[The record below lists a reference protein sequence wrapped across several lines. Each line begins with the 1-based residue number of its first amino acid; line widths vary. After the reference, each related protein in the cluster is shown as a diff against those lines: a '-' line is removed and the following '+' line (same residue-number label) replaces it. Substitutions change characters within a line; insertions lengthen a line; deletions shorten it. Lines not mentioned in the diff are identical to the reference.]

1 MNYQHQGSQYHPPP
15 NQSNQIDMDAEMSRF
30 EKEVL
35 SVSANAS
42 SSSSTTSSNFPVH
55 FIPHQIQRQLP
66 LQRTQQATF
75 VPAGQYAGSSMN
87 STTIQSSN
95 QGNAM
100 GQSAVNYTVTPMQVP
115 SNVQQISTTP
125 TGQLILTKTK
135 SKSEKKGSKKKK
147 NLRIA
152 GGQVWEDP
160 TLEEW
165 DPNDFRLFCGDLG
178 NDVSDDVLTR
188 AFNRYPSFIKA
199 KVVRDKRTNK
209 SRGFGFVSFKNP
221 VDFARAI
228 KEMNGRYVGSRPIK
242 LRKSNWQDRNVEV
255 VKRKMKQKQKLGL
268 V

>member
-1 MNYQHQGSQYHPPP
+1 MSYHQRQGSQYHHHT

-35 SVSANAS
+35 SVSSNAGPS
-42 SSSSTTSSNFPVH
+42 SSSSTSSNFPVH
-55 FIPHQIQRQLP
+55 FIPHQIQRQIP

-75 VPAGQYAGSSMN
+75 VPAGQFTGSSIN
-87 STTIQSSN
+87 PTAVHSSSN

-100 GQSAVNYTVTPMQVP
+100 GQSTVNYTVTPMQVP
-115 SNVQQISTTP
+115 SNVQQITTTP
-125 TGQLILTKTK
+125 TGQLI
-135 SKSEKKGSKKKK
+135 
-147 NLRIA
+147 
-152 GGQVWEDP
+152 VWEDP

-209 SRGFGFVSFKNP
+209 SRGYGFVSFKNP
-221 VDFARAI
+221 VDFARAV

-242 LRKSNWQDRNVEV
+242 LRKSNWQDRNVET
-255 VKRKMKQKQKLGL
+255 VKKKMKQKQKLGL
-268 V
+268 N

>member
-1 MNYQHQGSQYHPPP
+1 MILKNKSFF
-15 NQSNQIDMDAEMSRF
+15 RF

-35 SVSANAS
+35 SVSSNAGPS
-42 SSSSTTSSNFPVH
+42 SSSSTSSNFPVH
-55 FIPHQIQRQLP
+55 FIPHQIQRQIP

-75 VPAGQYAGSSMN
+75 VPAGQFTGSSIN
-87 STTIQSSN
+87 PTAVHSSSN

-100 GQSAVNYTVTPMQVP
+100 GQSTVNYTVTPMQVP
-115 SNVQQISTTP
+115 SNVQQITTTP
-125 TGQLILTKTK
+125 TGQLIVPKTK

-209 SRGFGFVSFKNP
+209 SRGYGFVSFKNP
-221 VDFARAI
+221 VDFARAV
-228 KEMNGRYVGSRPIK
+228 KEMNGKIINNLYLNVLFK
-242 LRKSNWQDRNVEV
+242 KSNIYRSLCWITSNQTS
-255 VKRKMKQKQKLGL
+255 
-268 V
+268 